1 MGTNLSG
8 VIDVTS
14 EAARYDASVKQ
25 VLADKQVLSRI
36 LKYSLEEFEDMELGD
51 IMRSMDEPVVSR
63 LRMEPGQTNLNRIEK
78 QSEEDSVPGEGKIFY
93 DIRFSVYLG
102 EEMIKFL
109 INVEAQKSTN
119 PHKLHYHLDNRII
132 YYLARMISAQKE
144 VEFTQSNYDDIKA
157 VRSIWICM
165 DANDDEDSIN
175 RICFTQE
182 NVYGKKMELPN
193 IDKVQ
198 GVVIRLRKRENAVTS
213 RNYLIA
219 MLEELLR
226 KEELQNKK
234 KKLEEKYGFVM
245 SVKTEGRLNEMCNL
259 SEVILE
265 KGIEEGIEKGIEQG
279 IEQGLEKG
287 EVLKL
292 IVQVCRKMQKG
303 KTVEEIAEDLEEPKQ
318 TIEQIYKAAL
328 KNHVDESQKEKIYE
342 EVKLCQ

>member
-14 EAARYDASVKQ
+14 EAARYDASVKE

-36 LKYSLEEFEDMELGD
+36 LKYSLEEFEDMELED

-63 LRMEPGQTNLNRIEK
+63 LRMEPGQTNLNRVEK

-132 YYLARMISAQKE
+132 FYLARMISAQKE
-144 VEFTQSNYDDIKA
+144 VEFTKSNYDDIKA

-265 KGIEEGIEKGIEQG
+265 KG
-279 IEQGLEKG
+279 LEKG

-342 EVKLCQ
+342 EVKL

>member
-14 EAARYDASVKQ
+14 EAARYDASVKE

-36 LKYSLEEFEDMELGD
+36 LKYSLEEFKNMSLGE

-78 QSEEDSVPGEGKIFY
+78 QSEEDSIPGEGKIFY

-132 YYLARMISAQKE
+132 FYLARMISAQKE

-182 NVYGKKMELPN
+182 NVYGKKMELSN

-234 KKLEEKYGFVM
+234 KKLEEKYGFVI

-265 KGIEEGIEKGIEQG
+265 K
-279 IEQGLEKG
+279 GLEKG

>member
-219 MLEELLR
+219 MLE
-226 KEELQNKK
+226 
-234 KKLEEKYGFVM
+234 YGFVM

>member
-14 EAARYDASVKQ
+14 EAARYDASVKE

-36 LKYSLEEFEDMELGD
+36 LKYSLEEFEDMELED

-63 LRMEPGQTNLNRIEK
+63 LRMEPGQTNLNRVEK

-132 YYLARMISAQKE
+132 FYLARMISAQKE
-144 VEFTQSNYDDIKA
+144 VEFTKSNYDDIKA

-265 KGIEEGIEKGIEQG
+265 KG
-279 IEQGLEKG
+279 LEKG

>member
-14 EAARYDASVKQ
+14 EAARYDASVKE
-25 VLADKQVLSRI
+25 VLADKQVLSHI

-132 YYLARMISAQKE
+132 FYLARMISAQKE

-226 KEELQNKK
+226 KEDVQRKK
-234 KKLEEKYGFVM
+234 KNLEEKYGFVM

-265 KGIEEGIEKGIEQG
+265 K
-279 IEQGLEKG
+279 GLEKG

>member
-14 EAARYDASVKQ
+14 EAARYDVSVKE

-36 LKYSLEEFEDMELGD
+36 LKYSLEEFKNMSLDE

-63 LRMEPGQTNLNRIEK
+63 LRMEPGQTNLNRVEK

-132 YYLARMISAQKE
+132 FYLARMISAQKE
-144 VEFTQSNYDDIKA
+144 VEFTKSNYDDIKA

-265 KGIEEGIEKGIEQG
+265 KG
-279 IEQGLEKG
+279 LEKG

>member
-14 EAARYDASVKQ
+14 EAARYDASVKE
-25 VLADKQVLSRI
+25 VLADKQVLSHI

-132 YYLARMISAQKE
+132 FYLARMISAQKE
-144 VEFTQSNYDDIKA
+144 VEFTKSNYDDIKA

-198 GVVIRLRKRENAVTS
+198 GVVIRLRKRENAVIT
-213 RNYLIA
+213 
-219 MLEELLR
+219 R
-226 KEELQNKK
+226 KHA
-234 KKLEEKYGFVM
+234 
-245 SVKTEGRLNEMCNL
+245 TR
-259 SEVILE
+259 
-265 KGIEEGIEKGIEQG
+265 
-279 IEQGLEKG
+279 
-287 EVLKL
+287 
-292 IVQVCRKMQKG
+292 
-303 KTVEEIAEDLEEPKQ
+303 T
-318 TIEQIYKAAL
+318 
-328 KNHVDESQKEKIYE
+328 
-342 EVKLCQ
+342 

>member
-14 EAARYDASVKQ
+14 EAARYDASVKE

-265 KGIEEGIEKGIEQG
+265 KG
-279 IEQGLEKG
+279 LEKG

>member
-132 YYLARMISAQKE
+132 FYLARMISAQKE
-144 VEFTQSNYDDIKA
+144 VEFTKSNYDDIKA

-226 KEELQNKK
+226 KEDVQRKK
-234 KKLEEKYGFVM
+234 KNLEEKYGFVM

-265 KGIEEGIEKGIEQG
+265 K
-279 IEQGLEKG
+279 GLEKG

-342 EVKLCQ
+342 EVKLYQ

>member
-36 LKYSLEEFEDMELGD
+36 LKYSLEEFEDMELED

-132 YYLARMISAQKE
+132 FYLARMISAQKE

-198 GVVIRLRKRENAVTS
+198 GVVI
-213 RNYLIA
+213 
-219 MLEELLR
+219 
-226 KEELQNKK
+226 
-234 KKLEEKYGFVM
+234 
-245 SVKTEGRLNEMCNL
+245 
-259 SEVILE
+259 
-265 KGIEEGIEKGIEQG
+265 
-279 IEQGLEKG
+279 
-287 EVLKL
+287 
-292 IVQVCRKMQKG
+292 
-303 KTVEEIAEDLEEPKQ
+303 
-318 TIEQIYKAAL
+318 
-328 KNHVDESQKEKIYE
+328 
-342 EVKLCQ
+342 

>member
-265 KGIEEGIEKGIEQG
+265 KG
-279 IEQGLEKG
+279 LEKG

-342 EVKLCQ
+342 EVKLYQ

>member
-36 LKYSLEEFEDMELGD
+36 LKYSLEEFEDMELED

-132 YYLARMISAQKE
+132 FYLARMISAQKE
-144 VEFTQSNYDDIKA
+144 VEFTKSNYDDIKA

-226 KEELQNKK
+226 KEDVQRKK
-234 KKLEEKYGFVM
+234 KNLEEKYGFVM

-265 KGIEEGIEKGIEQG
+265 K
-279 IEQGLEKG
+279 GLEKG

-342 EVKLCQ
+342 EVKLYQ

>member
-14 EAARYDASVKQ
+14 EAARYDVSVKE

-36 LKYSLEEFEDMELGD
+36 LKYSLEEFKNMSLDE

-63 LRMEPGQTNLNRIEK
+63 LRMEPGQTNLNRVEK

-109 INVEAQKSTN
+109 INVEARKSTN

-132 YYLARMISAQKE
+132 FYLARMISAQKE
-144 VEFTQSNYDDIKA
+144 VEFTKSNYDDIKA

-265 KGIEEGIEKGIEQG
+265 KG
-279 IEQGLEKG
+279 LEKG

>member
-14 EAARYDASVKQ
+14 EAARYDASVKE

-36 LKYSLEEFEDMELGD
+36 LKYSLEEFKNMSLGE

-132 YYLARMISAQKE
+132 FYLARMISAQKE

-265 KGIEEGIEKGIEQG
+265 KG
-279 IEQGLEKG
+279 LEKG

-342 EVKLCQ
+342 EVKLYQ

>member
-14 EAARYDASVKQ
+14 EAARYDASVKE

-132 YYLARMISAQKE
+132 FYLARMISAQKE
-144 VEFTQSNYDDIKA
+144 VEFTKSNYDDIKA

-219 MLEELLR
+219 MLEELLS
-226 KEELQNKK
+226 KK
-234 KKLEEKYGFVM
+234 AY
-245 SVKTEGRLNEMCNL
+245 SVRSGCAAIHASRSATPAIYL
-259 SEVILE
+259 SMADCALAVDALILSS
-265 KGIEEGIEKGIEQG
+265 
-279 IEQGLEKG
+279 LP
-287 EVLKL
+287 
-292 IVQVCRKMQKG
+292 M
-303 KTVEEIAEDLEEPKQ
+303 
-318 TIEQIYKAAL
+318 
-328 KNHVDESQKEKIYE
+328 
-342 EVKLCQ
+342 

>member
-14 EAARYDASVKQ
+14 EAARYDASVKE

-36 LKYSLEEFEDMELGD
+36 LKYSLEEFKNMSLGE

-132 YYLARMISAQKE
+132 FYLARMISAQKE
-144 VEFTQSNYDDIKA
+144 VEFTKSNYDDIKA

-265 KGIEEGIEKGIEQG
+265 KG
-279 IEQGLEKG
+279 LEKG

-342 EVKLCQ
+342 EVKLYQ

>member
-36 LKYSLEEFEDMELGD
+36 LKYSLEEFEDMELED

-132 YYLARMISAQKE
+132 FYLARMISAQKE
-144 VEFTQSNYDDIKA
+144 VEFTKSNYDDIKA

-226 KEELQNKK
+226 KEDVQRKK
-234 KKLEEKYGFVM
+234 KNLEEKYGFVM

-265 KGIEEGIEKGIEQG
+265 K
-279 IEQGLEKG
+279 GLEKG

>member
-14 EAARYDASVKQ
+14 EAARYDASVKE

-132 YYLARMISAQKE
+132 FYLARMISAQKE
-144 VEFTQSNYDDIKA
+144 VEFTKSNYDDIKA

-265 KGIEEGIEKGIEQG
+265 KG
-279 IEQGLEKG
+279 LEKG

-342 EVKLCQ
+342 EVKLYQ